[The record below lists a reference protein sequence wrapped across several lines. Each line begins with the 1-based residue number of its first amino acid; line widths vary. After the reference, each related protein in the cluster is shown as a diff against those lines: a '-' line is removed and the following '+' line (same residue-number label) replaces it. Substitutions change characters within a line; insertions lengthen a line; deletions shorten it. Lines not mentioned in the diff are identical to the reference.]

1 MLRSVSESEAGLAS
15 SVAAA
20 TAFDPNVVFSAQRL
34 GALDVLRKAY
44 VAQEV
49 PLLRAALDPPVAG
62 LRAVAHDARP
72 HVEELAQFVCHGGR
86 HEAFGRLGCEHRADE
101 RCELVIFG
109 SASKL
114 GTDSV
119 QDFDS
124 GSAGRKRLAQAIL
137 VAVAEH
143 EIEESHAQRK
153 DVRCGRWSRLGCEVE
168 RCATLDCSLG
178 CLHRAHTQIKVA
190 QRGRGVGGIAV
201 EDNILWLEVSMQ
213 HAVRVQKANRLRH
226 LLCRAEPGR
235 AILVL
240 APLAHV
246 AARVVGRLHDDDIA
260 SILGEEGALHAHD
273 PRMAQPAR
281 RRDGSL
287 HALEVVH
294 AIVLEDLGIAI
305 PRHALDGWLARDVL
319 EVSVA
324 LVATIVHEK
333 SGVAQQYLDV
343 VARAACSIQLRV
355 GIAWSPNDALRAD
368 EYLGEVEWDAQI
380 LPKHRLVPRPGRSAQ
395 LSDLRYHLVP
405 PQQDGGQAFLR
416 ILVCGA
422 CSL

>member
-1 MLRSVSESEAGLAS
+1 
-15 SVAAA
+15 
-20 TAFDPNVVFSAQRL
+20 
-34 GALDVLRKAY
+34 
-44 VAQEV
+44 
-49 PLLRAALDPPVAG
+49 
-62 LRAVAHDARP
+62 
-72 HVEELAQFVCHGGR
+72 
-86 HEAFGRLGCEHRADE
+86 
-101 RCELVIFG
+101 
-109 SASKL
+109 
-114 GTDSV
+114 
-119 QDFDS
+119 
-124 GSAGRKRLAQAIL
+124 
-137 VAVAEH
+137 
-143 EIEESHAQRK
+143 
-153 DVRCGRWSRLGCEVE
+153 
-168 RCATLDCSLG
+168 
-178 CLHRAHTQIKVA
+178 
-190 QRGRGVGGIAV
+190 
-201 EDNILWLEVSMQ
+201 MQ
-213 HAVRVQKANRLRH
+213 HAVSVEEANRLSD
-226 LLCRAEPGR
+226 LLCCNEPGL

-260 SILGEEGALHAHD
+260 PILSEEGALDGHD
-273 PRMAQPAR
+273 AWVTQPAR